1 MSAKTAGYAATP
13 HRLGPNNLWN
23 KPGFKLPNYIE
34 NVVKGLMESG
44 KSRQDAI
51 PIAIGTVRRWAAGG
65 GNVHPEV
72 VAASKAAIAQW
83 EALKARAKSVKSTRL
98 TAGNPRRLT
107 LSWDPSQHPRVA
119 SGTGGGQFTTAQQSA
134 GGKPRDAQA
143 AQAQQNTAAKAQFDQ
158 LKAMTPAQRAAFL
171 ASLTP
176 AQRAALTAFAYSAKT
191 SDPKI
196 VAARIALANA
206 NAKAG
211 KTSTASKAAG
221 AAKKSGAKSTAGK
234 GGAGAGSAAA
244 KKPAAKKPAAHKA
257 TAKKAPAKKATAT
270 KKPTGTTKPTT
281 TKPATKT
288 ATRNPPATQ
297 KGTPAKTTV
306 KASASSRTRFNLT
319 ATERQLLF
327 DAAASVT
334 R

>member
-1 MSAKTAGYAATP
+1 MSAKTAGYAATASP
-13 HRLGPNNLWN
+13 RGPNNLWN

-34 NVVKGLMESG
+34 QVARGLEQAGRSESE
-44 KSRQDAI
+44 AI
-51 PIAIGTVRRWAAGG
+51 SMAIGVVRRWATGG
-65 GNVHPEV
+65 GNVTAEV
-72 VAASKAAIAQW
+72 RAASAAAIAEW
-83 EALKARAKSVKSTRL
+83 EATKARAKSVKSTHLSATR
-98 TAGNPRRLT
+98 TS
-107 LSWDPSQHPRVA
+107 LSWDPSQHPRVT

-143 AQAQQNTAAKAQFDQ
+143 AQAQKNTAAKAQFDQ

-244 KKPAAKKPAAHKA
+244 KKPAAKKPAAHKT
-257 TAKKAPAKKATAT
+257 TAKKAPAKKATASKPVAA
-270 KKPTGTTKPTT
+270 KKPT